1 MMMMMMMMMMMIYIL
16 LRSVYLWCLQSYTP
30 PEYGHI
36 FTPDH
41 WACYEQLR
49 SKMKVLKAVSIKLES
64 NKHVT
69 ISHVLYFFWQL
80 LYETK
85 SGLRVDRIMS
95 NHYVYAR
102 EFCTGFRKKLL
113 DSIDDP
119 EYVYMLGIAT
129 LLDGTHRSVKF
140 MEAAW
145 SVQLQQEW
153 KRVTTQWGSFKEFF
167 NALQG
172 GITDMV
178 STHQELEI
186 M

>member
-1 MMMMMMMMMMMIYIL
+1 
-16 LRSVYLWCLQSYTP
+16 
-30 PEYGHI
+30 
-36 FTPDH
+36 
-41 WACYEQLR
+41 
-49 SKMKVLKAVSIKLES
+49 
-64 NKHVT
+64 
-69 ISHVLYFFWQL
+69 
-80 LYETK
+80 
-85 SGLRVDRIMS
+85 MS

-167 NALQG
+167 NALQD

-186 M
+186 MQLICIWATRF

>member
-1 MMMMMMMMMMMIYIL
+1 MSYI
-16 LRSVYLWCLQSYTP
+16 SFGSFYTRLN
-30 PEYGHI
+30 
-36 FTPDH
+36 
-41 WACYEQLR
+41 Q
-49 SKMKVLKAVSIKLES
+49 VL
-64 NKHVT
+64 
-69 ISHVLYFFWQL
+69 
-80 LYETK
+80 
-85 SGLRVDRIMS
+85 GVDRIMS

-140 MEAAW
+140 MEATW

-153 KRVTTQWGSFKEFF
+153 KRVTKQWGSFKEFF
-167 NALQG
+167 NALQD

-186 M
+186 MQLICIWATRF

>member
-1 MMMMMMMMMMMIYIL
+1 M
-16 LRSVYLWCLQSYTP
+16 
-30 PEYGHI
+30 
-36 FTPDH
+36 
-41 WACYEQLR
+41 
-49 SKMKVLKAVSIKLES
+49 LKTLSIKLDS

-85 SGLRVDRIMS
+85 SGLRVDRITS

-129 LLDGTHRSVKF
+129 LLDGTHRSVKC

-153 KRVTTQWGSFKEFF
+153 KRVTTQWGSFKEFC

-178 STHQELEI
+178 SIHQEFEI

>member
-1 MMMMMMMMMMMIYIL
+1 MFMYVDIL
-16 LRSVYLWCLQSYTP
+16 
-30 PEYGHI
+30 
-36 FTPDH
+36 H
-41 WACYEQLR
+41 WI
-49 SKMKVLKAVSIKLES
+49 SK
-64 NKHVT
+64 VT
-69 ISHVLYFFWQL
+69 
-80 LYETK
+80 
-85 SGLRVDRIMS
+85 
-95 NHYVYAR
+95 
-102 EFCTGFRKKLL
+102 LL

-129 LLDGTHRSVKF
+129 LLDGTHKSVKF

-172 GITDMV
+172 GITNMV
-178 STHQELEI
+178 SIHQELEI